1 MSVTQILEKIEKIN
15 EKLDNVKTNFY
26 QNTLEILLGMKEIS
40 DKLNRDR
47 IKNDKTEI
55 DRRYEESIEEA
66 RAENVQQGK
75 CGRLRVG
82 KIAGMFDKGR
92 KYPITYGYRNIIVV
106 SQNKNKLGS
115 ELSPF
120 VLKDENGQ
128 IMENIWQ
135 FSKIYEQITAQNQKS
150 GWNWKAET
158 HVKKENV
165 KILQKELRTRAEGKM
180 RESELDVSSFIELK
194 YWSWRESGIK
204 FEEPV
209 RFPVGSADRYKC
221 LGLVWP
227 FDENCVAFSAK
238 TPMKIMD
245 YNQARKEVYI
255 PLYIKLAQQTDDFKK
270 LKKLLKQGYNLQILD
285 IDGPKKIYSGMTS
298 GIYGEDKVG
307 SIEITPETLKM
318 LLEDT
323 DHPFGHGYCLAMALS
338 NFDLKSLDSINQ

>member
-150 GWNWKAET
+150 G
-158 HVKKENV
+158 
-165 KILQKELRTRAEGKM
+165 
-180 RESELDVSSFIELK
+180 
-194 YWSWRESGIK
+194 
-204 FEEPV
+204 
-209 RFPVGSADRYKC
+209 
-221 LGLVWP
+221 
-227 FDENCVAFSAK
+227 
-238 TPMKIMD
+238 
-245 YNQARKEVYI
+245 
-255 PLYIKLAQQTDDFKK
+255 
-270 LKKLLKQGYNLQILD
+270 
-285 IDGPKKIYSGMTS
+285 
-298 GIYGEDKVG
+298 
-307 SIEITPETLKM
+307 
-318 LLEDT
+318 
-323 DHPFGHGYCLAMALS
+323 
-338 NFDLKSLDSINQ
+338 